1 LARVSF
7 SILSKAEK
15 SKVRATDMASV
26 SGLDSLASPIFPTVN
41 LNLGSVEISTLVT
54 FFRRREE
61 PILCRNQPRVYIIFL
76 VTTRTERLTVRDYGR
91 LFLAAVED
99 QRIFITDII
108 ELIRNARSQGRAVNL
123 YQYSWLVTG
132 PILNLYYLQSLVRL
146 EQPFMPELPYNATL
160 TK

>member
-1 LARVSF
+1 
-7 SILSKAEK
+7 
-15 SKVRATDMASV
+15 
-26 SGLDSLASPIFPTVN
+26 
-41 LNLGSVEISTLVT
+41 
-54 FFRRREE
+54 
-61 PILCRNQPRVYIIFL
+61 